1 VAQWRDARQ
10 EGSALS
16 TQARRGPA
24 EASGVKQDVEIS
36 SIEKGLR
43 LLRVLAG
50 APDGMSPSEVAALS
64 GLNRSTTYRVLEIL
78 ERGDW
83 IQPLATRDGTRRV
96 GIGATMLGL
105 SILITNTFDTTAR
118 LQPIIDRLAA
128 SVGETVHVGVLEQ
141 SDVVHIA
148 RAVPDSRTPFAAE
161 LGGRDAAHV
170 TALGKALMSMIPREE
185 IRRMYPSQALP
196 TRTPSTIGTVD
207 ELLVELDRV
216 VAHGYAV
223 DDEESRAGVR
233 CVAAPVFGL
242 NDRLVFAVSITSAP
256 ARLEGDALENAI
268 ASVKGCAALLT
279 TSFGG
284 SLAAARRAAAIWT

>member
-1 VAQWRDARQ
+1 V
-10 EGSALS
+10 S
-16 TQARRGPA
+16 TQDRRGGPEVKPDA
-24 EASGVKQDVEIS
+24 EMS

-50 APDGMSPSEVAALS
+50 APDGMSPAEVAAVS
-64 GLNRSTTYRVLEIL
+64 GLNRSTTYRLCEVL

-83 IQPLATRDGTRRV
+83 IQSLMSRDGSKRV
-96 GIGATMLGL
+96 GIGPTMLGL
-105 SILITNTFDTTAR
+105 SILVGNTFDTTAR

-141 SDVVHIA
+141 SEVVHIA
-148 RAVPDSRTPFAAE
+148 RAVPESRTPFAAD

-170 TALGKALMSMIPREE
+170 TALGKALLSMIPRDEV
-185 IRRMYPSQALP
+185 RRLYPTQTLP

-216 VAHGYAV
+216 AARGYAI

-242 NDRLVFAVSITSAP
+242 SDGLLFAVSVTSAP
-256 ARLEGDALENAI
+256 ARLEGDTLEDTIEA
-268 ASVKGCAALLT
+268 VKGCAALLT

-284 SLAAARRAAAIWT
+284 SIAASRRAVAPTL